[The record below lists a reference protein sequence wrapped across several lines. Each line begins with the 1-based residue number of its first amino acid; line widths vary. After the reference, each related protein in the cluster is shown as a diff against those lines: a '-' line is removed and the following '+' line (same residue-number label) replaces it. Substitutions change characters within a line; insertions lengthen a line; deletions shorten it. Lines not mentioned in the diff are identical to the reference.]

1 MKLIIQIPCYNEE
14 TTLPVT
20 IKSLPKE
27 IKGIDKIETLIID
40 DGSSDNTVQVA
51 KSLGVNY
58 VVRHT
63 NNRGLAAAFMT
74 GLNASLSYDADI
86 IVNTDA
92 DNQYDSRDIEKLI
105 EPILSG
111 KADFVIGERPIE
123 DISHFSFLK
132 KKLQRLGSLVV
143 RKISGTNIPD
153 VTSGFRALNK
163 ETALKLNVIS
173 NFTYTL
179 ETIIQAGKKNLAI
192 TYVPIQINSKTRES
206 RLFSNIISY
215 IKKSIST
222 IFRIYMVY
230 EPLKV
235 FMGLGAFILSI
246 AFLISFR
253 FLYFYFTGGGQGHV
267 QSLIF
272 AAVLFIIGF
281 QIMVMGLMAD
291 LIGANR
297 NLIEDLL
304 YKVKKLNIQ
313 KESLQNSKNSKV

>member
-92 DNQYDSRDIEKLI
+92 DNQYDSKDIEKLI